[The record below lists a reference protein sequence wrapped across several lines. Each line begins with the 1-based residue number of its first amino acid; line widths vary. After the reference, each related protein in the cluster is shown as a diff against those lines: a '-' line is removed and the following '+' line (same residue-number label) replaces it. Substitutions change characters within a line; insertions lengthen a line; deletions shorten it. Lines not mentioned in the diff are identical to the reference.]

1 MKAELVKLLTLYN
14 ELEETG
20 ASATLTLLTRGGKST
35 YKLLFDSPPS
45 SSTTSS
51 TSSTRARRRRRSAAK
66 RARANQRAADHQ
78 ANLVGVVTAGE
89 PTGGVPL
96 PDSPAGGGPL
106 PASPS
111 NVPVSHSHHIH
122 PSPSPSSGRRGVI
135 TVGRP
140 ATTSFSSLNLDGSS
154 SSPSPSPL
162 TPAVPSNTAATACIS
177 TDSIVNQSTAKLHYT
192 LPPGS
197 VHPAIVPPSDPQLA
211 AKWFACIWCRAGGC
225 RPDWCEYR
233 G

>member
-1 MKAELVKLLTLYN
+1 MKLLILFN
-14 ELEETG
+14 KLEETG
-20 ASATLTLLTRGGKST
+20 ATATLTLLARGGKCT
-35 YKLLFDSPPS
+35 YKLLLDSPPS
-45 SSTTSS
+45 SPSTSP

-96 PDSPAGGGPL
+96 PGSPAGGGPP
-106 PASPS
+106 PASTS

-122 PSPSPSSGRRGVI
+122 PSPSPLSGRREVI

-140 ATTSFSSLNLDGSS
+140 ATASFASLNLDGTS

-162 TPAVPSNTAATACIS
+162 TPALPSNTTATACTVHINRQHGHWS
-177 TDSIVNQSTAKLHYT
+177 TKQ
-192 LPPGS
+192 
-197 VHPAIVPPSDPQLA
+197 
-211 AKWFACIWCRAGGC
+211 
-225 RPDWCEYR
+225 RPNCTSL
-233 G
+233 GQ

>member
-14 ELEETG
+14 ELEEIGT
-20 ASATLTLLTRGGKST
+20 SATLTLLTRGGKST
-35 YKLLFDSPPS
+35 YKLLLDSPPS
-45 SSTTSS
+45 SPVTSTTSS
-51 TSSTRARRRRRSAAK
+51 TQARRRRRRSAVK

-78 ANLVGVVTAGE
+78 ANLVGAVTAGE

-96 PDSPAGGGPL
+96 PDNPAGGDPL
-106 PASPS
+106 PSQT
-111 NVPVSHSHHIH
+111 HSHNIH
-122 PSPSPSSGRRGVI
+122 PSPSPSSGRREVI

-140 ATTSFSSLNLDGSS
+140 TTASFASLNLDGSS
-154 SSPSPSPL
+154 STPSPLPL
-162 TPAVPSNTAATACIS
+162 TPAVPSNTTATACTS
-177 TDSIVNQSTAKLHYT
+177 TDSIVNQATTKLHYT
-192 LPPGS
+192 LPPG
-197 VHPAIVPPSDPQLA
+197 VHPAMVPPSDPQLA